1 MPFSWGTR
9 SCGRRRHVDQKGKSM
24 INYARPF
31 ALATMSLLLSGA
43 ALSDSSANGDAT
55 ETQLQRGKYL
65 VEFSTCTD
73 CHTPGSLRGHPDMSK
88 FLAGSD
94 VGFAVPGLGI
104 FVPPNLTP
112 DATGLGNWT
121 TQQIA
126 TAITTGERPDG
137 RILAPIMP
145 WRSIS
150 HLTKSDAQAIA
161 VYLKSLP
168 PVHNKVPGPLGP
180 TEKPTVS
187 VSVVLQP
194 DVYSGL
200 PAHPVPLGAK

>member
-1 MPFSWGTR
+1 
-9 SCGRRRHVDQKGKSM
+9 
-24 INYARPF
+24 
-31 ALATMSLLLSGA
+31 
-43 ALSDSSANGDAT
+43 
-55 ETQLQRGKYL
+55 
-65 VEFSTCTD
+65 
-73 CHTPGSLRGHPDMSK
+73 MSK

-145 WRSIS
+145 WRSIL

-161 VYLKSLP
+161 VYQQSSRAI
-168 PVHNKVPGPLGP
+168 GP
-180 TEKPTVS
+180 
-187 VSVVLQP
+187 
-194 DVYSGL
+194 D
-200 PAHPVPLGAK
+200 

>member
-1 MPFSWGTR
+1 
-9 SCGRRRHVDQKGKSM
+9 
-24 INYARPF
+24 
-31 ALATMSLLLSGA
+31 MS
-43 ALSDSSANGDAT
+43 
-55 ETQLQRGKYL
+55 R
-65 VEFSTCTD
+65 
-73 CHTPGSLRGHPDMSK
+73 

-137 RILAPIMP
+137 RILAPTMP
-145 WRSIS
+145 SRSIS
-150 HLTKSDAQAIA
+150 QLTKSDAEAVA
-161 VYLKSLP
+161 VYLTLP
-168 PVHNKVPGPLGP
+168 PVHNKVPGPLGL

-187 VSVVLQP
+187 VSIVLQP

-200 PAHPVPLGAK
+200 PANLILNLMSTYGIISCYALWRPHRRGCVWVRTNRLLFSRPCRKLQLGSPFFWLDNHAGGSLAKAPRPLIDVEKR